1 MEYRKDIQILRGLAV
16 LLVVCFHLEIAGLA
30 SGFLGVDVFFVISG
44 YLMAA
49 IYDPTQKWEFYRRR
63 ARRLLPA
70 YFATV
75 LATLLAAVFITT
87 PNDFAQVSNQGMFA
101 MFFASNIGF
110 WMENSYFD
118 KAAFKPLL
126 HLWSLG
132 VEIQFYLF
140 IPILYWAFR
149 RVRGSYFLITA
160 ASAAICFVM
169 VGISPKTA
177 FFWLPF
183 RLWEFLLGYGAAV
196 FLRAH
201 PERRP
206 GSHWIGAMSLS
217 LIVLVPAM
225 GLNGMALGFVS
236 GHPGLLAALV
246 ALATAITL
254 YFGIP
259 DWLTS
264 NRTAGI
270 LEKAGNA
277 SYSIYLAHFP
287 LIVLFLYQPF
297 SGTILKTTSS
307 GQTVV
312 LLISVACLSA
322 IWFKVIEQPLRKREH
337 AMRWVLGSV
346 GVVVALALLGPA
358 LQRTVIPEAEMP
370 IYEAW
375 TDRDEYRCGKI
386 NRLLNPMAVSCEI
399 TKPISKPARR
409 VLFVGNSH
417 ADSLKRSLADVAF
430 DKRVAVY
437 FMVENNPLM
446 SGGSTPLDVVREAQ
460 NRHAESI
467 ILHYSPQTIDG
478 QTLDQLAILAM
489 QNGVQLSFIMP
500 VPMWDNHVPM
510 MLWKHLKAGEPLPS
524 KSFDDYQALN
534 SSLIHHVAELESDKF
549 RVYRIADKFCNSDC
563 RLMSE
568 DGKPLY
574 FDGGHLTLTGSKVLS
589 EVFDRV
595 VADLL

>member
-49 IYDPTQKWEFYRRR
+49 IYDPTQKWEFFSRR

-70 YFATV
+70 YFAIV
-75 LATLLAAVFITT
+75 LATLLASIFITT

-101 MFFASNIGF
+101 MFFASNVGF

-140 IPILYWAFR
+140 IPVLYWVFR
-149 RVRGSYFLITA
+149 RFRGSYSLILA
-160 ASAAICFVM
+160 SSAAMCFVM
-169 VGISPKTA
+169 VGLSPKTA

-196 FLRAH
+196 YLRDH
-201 PERRP
+201 PGRRA
-206 GSHWIGAMSLS
+206 GTSWIGAVSLAAV
-217 LIVLVPAM
+217 VLLPAM

-246 ALATAITL
+246 ALATALTL
-254 YFGIP
+254 YFGMP
-259 DWLTS
+259 EWLID
-264 NRTAGI
+264 NRIAGV
-270 LEKAGNA
+270 LEKTGNA

-287 LIVLFLYQPF
+287 VIVLFLYRPF
-297 SGTILKTTSS
+297 TGTILKTTSS

-322 IWFKVIEQPLRKREH
+322 ILFKVIERPLRKRED
-337 AMRWVLGSV
+337 AMRWVSGLV

-358 LQRTVIPEAEMP
+358 IQQATVPEEEMR
-370 IYEAW
+370 IYGAW
-375 TDRDEYRCGKI
+375 ADRDVYRCGKI

-399 TKPISKPARR
+399 TKPISNPARS

-417 ADSLKRSLADVAF
+417 ADSLKRSFADVAY
-430 DKRVAVY
+430 DKRVVVY
-437 FMVENNPLM
+437 FMVDNNPLVK
-446 SGGSTPLDVVREAQ
+446 GGSTPLEVIREAQ
-460 NRHAESI
+460 NRRADSI

-478 QTLDQLAILAM
+478 QTLDQLVTLAT
-489 QNGVQLSFIMP
+489 QSDVQLSFIMP
-500 VPMWDNHVPM
+500 VPTWDNHVPT
-510 MLWKHLKAGEPLPS
+510 MLWRHLKAGEALPS
-524 KSFDDYQALN
+524 QSIAEYQAVN
-534 SSLIHHVAELESDKF
+534 SSLSRHVAELESSRF
-549 RVYRIADKFCNSDC
+549 RVYRIADKFCSPAC
-563 RLMSE
+563 RLVAE

-574 FDGGHLTLTGSKVLS
+574 FDSSHLTLTGSRVLS
-589 EVFDRV
+589 GVFEQV